1 MVIIV
6 QYVFETEATQILD
19 SRIKMLDTRIL
30 ILYSRLRILDSGIKF
45 YTLESNYGLYK
56 N

>member
-19 SRIKMLDTRIL
+19 SRIEFLDSRIK
-30 ILYSRLRILDSGIKF
+30 ILDSRI
-45 YTLESNYGLYK
+45 
-56 N
+56 